1 MIVYRWSVLQDTQ
14 GGLGTTRLRCH
25 ATRTATYATLQ
36 QTFLELGYSDTY
48 WRNNTHQHI
57 LTLYWHSLEMAALRS
72 GHSLGSFHLMILNDF
87 DVAANF
93 NPRFGSRALTLCISS
108 QALQAMP
115 APISN
120 EPMDP
125 NGKGLKIHNQN
136 IPKHTKTLA
145 VELEPFQLLESQAI
159 FQNEGS

>member
-1 MIVYRWSVLQDTQ
+1 MIFYF
-14 GGLGTTRLRCH
+14 
-25 ATRTATYATLQ
+25 Y
-36 QTFLELGYSDTY
+36 
-48 WRNNTHQHI
+48 
-57 LTLYWHSLEMAALRS
+57 
-72 GHSLGSFHLMILNDF
+72 F
-87 DVAANF
+87 DIAANF

-125 NGKGLKIHNQN
+125 NGKGLKIQNQN

-145 VELEPFQLLESQAI
+145 VECCSSLEPLKSFWNPKPN
-159 FQNEGS
+159 FPVGS